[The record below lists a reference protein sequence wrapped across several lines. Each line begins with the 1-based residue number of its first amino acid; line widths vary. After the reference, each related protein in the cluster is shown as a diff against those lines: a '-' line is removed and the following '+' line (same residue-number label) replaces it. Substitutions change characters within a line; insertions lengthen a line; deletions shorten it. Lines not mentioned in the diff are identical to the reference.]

1 MSIAGS
7 RRRLLRKFD
16 RFYGAPLIRVFLD
29 SKTREHEVRRTALIS
44 IFHMSPSDACQTHLF
59 SCGRNRES
67 RAALAIM
74 RELEIVFM
82 RAHSKRRGNG
92 VAARERQRFRNQR
105 CLMIWICSDF
115 GTTMIR
121 TIVFSMIKMTKAT
134 ALTKR
139 ALQTLCRKTA
149 IRSAKTHTRLVRTL
163 SIRVNEKR
171 ARNLP
176 RYFCAGKNERKIV
189 ERFARIDR
197 SALSSKKA
205 EAPAEWAERSAKLEE
220 NVCRIKDVFFKF
232 AEQACGMTV
241 NDRIAARTGEE
252 TYAKTEGN
260 FS

>member
-1 MSIAGS
+1 
-7 RRRLLRKFD
+7 
-16 RFYGAPLIRVFLD
+16 
-29 SKTREHEVRRTALIS
+29 
-44 IFHMSPSDACQTHLF
+44 
-59 SCGRNRES
+59 
-67 RAALAIM
+67 
-74 RELEIVFM
+74 
-82 RAHSKRRGNG
+82 
-92 VAARERQRFRNQR
+92 
-105 CLMIWICSDF
+105 
-115 GTTMIR
+115 
-121 TIVFSMIKMTKAT
+121 MTKAA

-171 ARNLP
+171 AGNLP
-176 RYFCAGKNERKIV
+176 RYFCAGINERKIV
-189 ERFARIDR
+189 ECFARIDR

-252 TYAKTEGN
+252 TYAKTEGD